1 MLLRFDTALQIVPK
15 KKSII
20 KLSIVCTTARM
31 CLNSYRRNKS
41 VYNPS
46 SKFVK
51 SLVPYQRL
59 NERRKAIRYR
69 NKSCIPYNYRY

>member
-1 MLLRFDTALQIVPK
+1 MLLRLDTVLEVVPAK
-15 KKSII
+15 KTTI
-20 KLSIVCTTARM
+20 KLSVVCTTARM
-31 CLNSYRRNKS
+31 CLNCYRRNKS

-51 SLVPYQRL
+51 SLIPYQRL

-69 NKSCIPYNYRY
+69 NRSCIPYNYRY